1 MNLELDLEN
10 VESKDRIPFVNYMI
24 KQIQKEVLNQF
35 DERKIYKLE
44 NYINSNKI
52 IDFILKDKYIKVRD
66 IYLTAVYNLTIE
78 ELDEDIFNIIV
89 NRNINIPDSNSS
101 LISLLKLLEY
111 GNLSVN
117 KYGLLTKVMQ
127 DIADNIDTYF
137 NKYKLGVE

>member
-10 VESKDRIPFVNYMI
+10 IEYKDRISFVNYII

-35 DERKIYKLE
+35 DERKVYKLE

-52 IDFILKDKYIKVRD
+52 IDFILKDRYIKVRD
-66 IYLTAVYNLTIE
+66 IYLTAVYNLIIE

-89 NRNINIPDSNSS
+89 NRNINVPDSNSL

>member
-10 VESKDRIPFVNYMI
+10 IESKDKIPFVNYII
-24 KQIQKEVLNQF
+24 KMIQKEVLNQF
-35 DERKIYKLE
+35 DERKVHKLE

>member
-10 VESKDRIPFVNYMI
+10 IKSNDRLPFVNYII

-35 DERKIYKLE
+35 DERKILKLE
-44 NYINSNKI
+44 NYINSNNT
-52 IDFILKDKYIKVRD
+52 IDFVLRDKHIKVRD
-66 IYLTAVYNLTIE
+66 LYLIAVYNLVIE
-78 ELDEDIFNIIV
+78 ELDENIFNIIV
-89 NRNINIPDSNSS
+89 NRNINIPDSNSL

-117 KYGLLTKVMQ
+117 KYGLLTNIMQ

-137 NKYKLGVE
+137 KKYKLGVE

>member
-10 VESKDRIPFVNYMI
+10 VESKDRIPFVNYII

-35 DERKIYKLE
+35 DERKVYKLE

-52 IDFILKDKYIKVRD
+52 IDFILRDKYIKVRD
-66 IYLTAVYNLTIE
+66 IYLTAVYNLIIE

-89 NRNINIPDSNSS
+89 NRNINVPDSNSL

>member
-10 VESKDRIPFVNYMI
+10 IEYKDRIPFVNYII

-35 DERKIYKLE
+35 DERKVYKLE

-52 IDFILKDKYIKVRD
+52 IDFILKDRYIKVRD
-66 IYLTAVYNLTIE
+66 IYLTAVYNLIIE

-89 NRNINIPDSNSS
+89 NRNINVPDSNSL

>member
-10 VESKDRIPFVNYMI
+10 VESKDRVPFVNYII

-35 DERKIYKLE
+35 DERKVYKLE

-52 IDFILKDKYIKVRD
+52 IDFILRDKYIKVRD
-66 IYLTAVYNLTIE
+66 IYLTAVYNLIIE

-89 NRNINIPDSNSS
+89 NRNINVPDSNSL

-117 KYGLLTKVMQ
+117 KYGLLTKIMQ

>member
-1 MNLELDLEN
+1 MNLELNLEN
-10 VESKDRIPFVNYMI
+10 IESKDRIPFVNYII

-35 DERKIYKLE
+35 DERKIFKLE
-44 NYINSNKI
+44 NYINSNNI
-52 IDFILKDKYIKVRD
+52 IDFVLRDKHIKVRNL
-66 IYLTAVYNLTIE
+66 YLIAVYNLVIE

-89 NRNINIPDSNSS
+89 NRNINIPDSNSL

-117 KYGLLTKVMQ
+117 KYGLLTNIMQ

-137 NKYKLGVE
+137 KKYKLGVE

>member
-10 VESKDRIPFVNYMI
+10 VESKDRIPFVNYII

-35 DERKIYKLE
+35 DERKVYKLE
-44 NYINSNKI
+44 NYINNNKI
-52 IDFILKDKYIKVRD
+52 IDFILRDKYIKVRD
-66 IYLTAVYNLTIE
+66 IYLTAVYNLIIE

-89 NRNINIPDSNSS
+89 NRNINIPDSNSL